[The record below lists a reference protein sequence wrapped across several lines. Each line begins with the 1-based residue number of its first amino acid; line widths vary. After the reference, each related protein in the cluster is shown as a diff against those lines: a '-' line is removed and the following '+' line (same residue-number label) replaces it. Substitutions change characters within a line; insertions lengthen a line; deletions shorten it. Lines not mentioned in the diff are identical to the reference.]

1 MSDLRGDLQFEIIKK
16 IGVIGQG
23 TKGWSKEVNVV
34 RWNNRRAKL
43 DIRDW
48 SETHEKMGKGVTLS
62 FDESRALKELLADI
76 DLELELGGDNG
87 EMAV

>member
-1 MSDLRGDLQFEIIKK
+1 MSEPRGDLQFEIMKNL
-16 IGVIGQG
+16 GVIGEG

-48 SETHEKMGKGVTLS
+48 NETHEKMGRGVTLS
-62 FDESRALKELLADI
+62 ADEACAFKELIGGLDLA
-76 DLELELGGDNG
+76 LELS
-87 EMAV
+87 V

>member
-1 MSDLRGDLQFEIIKK
+1 MSDPRGDLQFEIMKK
-16 IGVIGQG
+16 LGVIGQG

-48 SETHEKMGKGVTLS
+48 SETHEKMGKGITLS
-62 FDESRALKELLADI
+62 VDESSALKELLADV
-76 DLELELGGDNG
+76 DLSLELGG
-87 EMAV
+87 EIYA

>member
-1 MSDLRGDLQFEIIKK
+1 MSDPRGELQFEIMKNL
-16 IGVIGQG
+16 GVIGQG

-48 SETHEKMGKGVTLS
+48 NETHDKMGKGVTLS
-62 FDESRALKELLADI
+62 VDEACALKELLEEF
-76 DLELELGGDNG
+76 DLTIELSE
-87 EMAV
+87 